1 MTPLVVDLYHG
12 NIVYVFA
19 QVKAAGIVGVI
30 HKVSQGLSIVDSEY
44 AARRPAVLQTGMLWG
59 AYHFMSLDD
68 PVAQAK
74 HFLSVADADSQ
85 TLVCLDWETQQPSV
99 EIARAFLAEIQNAL
113 NRSAV
118 LYSGNVAKEQI
129 QGNDP
134 FFGAH
139 RLWLAEYGPVPKV
152 QESWKAPWLWQY
164 SETGAVRGLKSPVDC
179 STVPE
184 GIDGGTI
191 AGEWAS

>member
-12 NIVYVFA
+12 NVVYDFA
-19 QVKAAGIVGVI
+19 EVKAAGIIGVI
-30 HKVSQGLSIVDSEY
+30 HKASQGLLIVDGAY
-44 AARRPAVLQTGMLWG
+44 ASRRSAALHAGLLWG

-68 PVAQAK
+68 PIAQAH
-74 HFLSVADADSQ
+74 HFLSVADPDDK
-85 TLVCLDWETQQPSV
+85 TLVCLDWELTQPS
-99 EIARAFLAEIQNAL
+99 ETIARVFLTEIQNAL

-118 LYSGNVAKEQI
+118 LYSGATAKEQI
-129 QGNDP
+129 TGNDP

-139 RLWLAEYGPVPKV
+139 RLWLAEYGPSWKV

-164 SETGAVRGLKSPVDC
+164 SENGVIRGLRNPTDV

-184 GIDGGTI
+184 GVDPGTI
-191 AGEWAS
+191 AAEWAA